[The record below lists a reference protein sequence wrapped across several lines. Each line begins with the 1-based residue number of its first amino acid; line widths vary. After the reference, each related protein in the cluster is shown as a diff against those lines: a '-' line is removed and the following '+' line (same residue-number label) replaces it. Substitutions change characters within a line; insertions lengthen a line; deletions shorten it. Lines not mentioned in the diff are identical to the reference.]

1 MHTSIWDRLRD
12 KHASGPT
19 CIGAGI
25 GRSMHW
31 GQACIGAGIRTSF
44 GRSMHWA
51 KGKSMHACI
60 RGRSIQRQTKAHCE
74 EAWSRVLLAA
84 VRGFGWGHAA
94 GPLDALI
101 LFKRG

>member
-1 MHTSIWDRLRD
+1 MLTSIWDRLRD
-12 KHASGPT
+12 KHAWDRHRDQHASGQ
-19 CIGAGI
+19 AL
-25 GRSMHW
+25 

-94 GPLDALI
+94 GPLDALN
-101 LFKRG
+101 LLRGGNK